1 VRSLSLSGGQL
12 SFLLCFAGTNR
23 PSTML
28 GRQRRRITPTP
39 SLSTRAA
46 GLRVAN
52 FARTSSASLPTSKRF
67 YDDFVCFQKD
77 GGHGALHV
85 GIAADQQRKSGR

>member
-1 VRSLSLSGGQL
+1 VRSLSLSGSQL
-12 SFLLCFAGTNR
+12 NFLLCFAGTNR

-28 GRQRRRITPTP
+28 GRQRRRITPTR

-52 FARTSSASLPTSKRF
+52 FARTSPASLPTSNGFTMISSVSRRMAAM
-67 YDDFVCFQKD
+67 
-77 GGHGALHV
+77 ALCT
-85 GIAADQQRKSGR
+85 SG